1 MPTVKLAY
9 GNVFESIEPN
19 AKRAATLAAI
29 SDALIALHTSLT
41 EAGMPG
47 AEVDRAVKS
56 VQLIAF
62 AAV

>member
-1 MPTVKLAY
+1 MTTVKLAY
-9 GNVFESIEPN
+9 DNVFESIEPN

-41 EAGMPG
+41 DAGVPK